1 MVFPIEMM
9 GNNGIFKTM
18 KINTNVSFS
27 LRNLEDKTSGQYLQI
42 LFSFSIPNEESLEKI
57 QNLEKPIISAGAVSM
72 MVNALCHV
80 SHGSICVSNCSLSFS
95 QGTGYWEFLLTNF
108 YALDVVAFDSNTSYP
123 ESMHYTPI
131 QVIVKPFC
139 DSFF

>member
-27 LRNLEDKTSGQYLQI
+27 LRNLEDKTSSQYLQI

-57 QNLEKPIISAGAVSM
+57 QNLEKPIISAGAVRM
-72 MVNALCHV
+72 MVNALCHMSQCNLLCSTSDFSSENLRFQCGSVVCLIVV
-80 SHGSICVSNCSLSFS
+80 SCSPRAR
-95 QGTGYWEFLLTNF
+95 GTGNF
-108 YALDVVAFDSNTSYP
+108 
-123 ESMHYTPI
+123 
-131 QVIVKPFC
+131 C
-139 DSFF
+139 